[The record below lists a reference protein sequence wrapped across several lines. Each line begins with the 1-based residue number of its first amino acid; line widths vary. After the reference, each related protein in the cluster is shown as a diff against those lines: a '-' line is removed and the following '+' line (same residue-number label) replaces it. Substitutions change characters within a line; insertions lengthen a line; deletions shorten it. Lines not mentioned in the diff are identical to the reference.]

1 MEMNKLSLDAR
12 AKILHLLCEGM
23 SIRAIT
29 RLTGASK
36 NTVAK
41 LLIDA
46 GKACAAYHDTNVRD
60 VKAARIQVD
69 EIWSFTYAKQK
80 NVASAKD
87 APEGAGDTWTW
98 TAIDADSKM
107 IVSYLVGGRDAEY
120 AVAFIQDL
128 AERVANRFQLTS
140 DGLNAYIGAVED
152 AFGDDI
158 DFAQLVKVYGN
169 TPGGVGRYS
178 PPECIGA
185 AKRRIRGRPD
195 IAHVS
200 TSYVERQNLTMRM
213 HMRRFTR
220 LTNAFSKKVENH
232 AHAVALHMMYY
243 NFVRIHKTLRVTPA
257 MAAGVTDRLW
267 EIADI
272 AKLVES
278 AEAKPDKRGP
288 YKTISN

>member
-1 MEMNKLSLDAR
+1 MNRLSNEDRAR
-12 AKILHLLCEGM
+12 ILHLLCEGM

-46 GKACAAYHDTNVRD
+46 GKACAAYHDANVRD
-60 VKAARIQVD
+60 VKVARVQVD

-80 NVASAKD
+80 NVAAAKD

-98 TAIDADSKM
+98 TAIDADTKM
-107 IVSYLVGGRDAEY
+107 ILSYLVGSRDAEY
-120 AVAFIQDL
+120 AVAFVQDL
-128 AERVANRFQLTS
+128 ADRVANRFQLTS

-169 TPGGVGRYS
+169 APGSPGRYS
-178 PPECIGA
+178 PPECIGSQ
-185 AKRRIRGRPD
+185 RRRVRGRPD
-195 IAHVS
+195 MDHVA
-200 TSYVERQNLTMRM
+200 TSYVERSNLTMRM

-267 EIADI
+267 EIDDI
-272 AKLVES
+272 AKLVED
-278 AEAKPDKRGP
+278 AEAKPTKRGP
-288 YKTISN
+288 YNKISN